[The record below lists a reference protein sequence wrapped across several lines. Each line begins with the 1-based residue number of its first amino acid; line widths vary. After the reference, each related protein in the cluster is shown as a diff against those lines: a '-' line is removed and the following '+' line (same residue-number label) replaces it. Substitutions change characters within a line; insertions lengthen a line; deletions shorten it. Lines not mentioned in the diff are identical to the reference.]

1 MPCVSDGDPETL
13 DLGYSL
19 QWLKTFPRTHE
30 PESTTKNFFS
40 NPSDWPGVYWLDEP
54 EGGPLPVAGI
64 NVGGTGHWYDSY
76 GGRCSGRQAPFGFW
90 CSWSNPRSQLP
101 SDPQTPYGLPGGFTF
116 EDSSLYE
123 QPARIGRWRNASGA
137 VYHIASGF
145 LSIQCLV
152 ESVENKT
159 VHFDHGVGCDQ
170 AGPQPPTEGWY
181 VDNVFEECDAPGEYY
196 FSAEEKALYYTFNA
210 TEGPTGLESFAL
222 TTTKVIFNVSGTQA
236 VPVVN
241 VTIRGL
247 TIRDAA
253 LTYLGTT
260 EADIHYNPSD
270 SDWVIQRSVSNAG
283 GTIDFATD
291 RLVPSVLHGPCT
303 GSILATCIVLRNC
316 LPA

>member
-1 MPCVSDGDPETL
+1 
-13 DLGYSL
+13 
-19 QWLKTFPRTHE
+19 
-30 PESTTKNFFS
+30 
-40 NPSDWPGVYWLDEP
+40 
-54 EGGPLPVAGI
+54 
-64 NVGGTGHWYDSY
+64 
-76 GGRCSGRQAPFGFW
+76 
-90 CSWSNPRSQLP
+90 
-101 SDPQTPYGLPGGFTF
+101 
-116 EDSSLYE
+116 
-123 QPARIGRWRNASGA
+123 

-316 LPA
+316 LPACLPAWWCLPASSFRAPTSTLTLLAPISPTGGSASRGHRGFPVPREPRDAL